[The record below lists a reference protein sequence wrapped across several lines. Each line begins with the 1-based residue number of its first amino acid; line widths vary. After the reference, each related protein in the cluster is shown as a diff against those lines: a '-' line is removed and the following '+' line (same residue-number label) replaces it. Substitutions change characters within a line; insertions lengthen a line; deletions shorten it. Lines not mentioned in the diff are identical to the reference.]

1 MDQAL
6 NQKIDAYI
14 AENKEQLLQDI
25 AALVADR
32 EAGTQGPW
40 VAESWHVQQNGQ
52 LYYQITDGSDAIM
65 QNQFCWCQGSQDA
78 NARRI
83 ARVPDM
89 EAALI
94 AQDAELKR
102 LREALETIRDK
113 RGQCNRAVD
122 CRAVARTALGEK
134 P

>member
-1 MDQAL
+1 MTQ
-6 NQKIDAYI
+6 I
-14 AENKEQLLQDI
+14 DI

-32 EAGTQGPW
+32 EAGTKGPW
-40 VAESWHVQQNGQ
+40 VAESGHVQQNGQ
-52 LYYQITDGSDAIM
+52 PYWQVTDGSDAIM
-65 QNQFCWCQGSQDA
+65 QNQFCWCQGDHEA

-102 LREALETIRDK
+102 YREALNAIDALDPEHLIDGCSMSAL
-113 RGQCNRAVD
+113 RGLVLRMGELARA
-122 CRAVARTALGEK
+122 ALGEK